1 MFVNKLRLIAT
12 TLLLLAAVATGAG
25 YLTHSLA
32 SQDEPKRQPDAAR
45 PQVAARPDD
54 TTQRPAPG
62 RMFVV
67 GRVLDPQGKPV
78 PNAMTMVY
86 AAIKQ
91 PGSGGG
97 LVEKMKP
104 SAIGQARSDGS
115 GRFQVD
121 APRTSSSRHHQMGA
135 VALGTGL
142 SVPVGSSSTPTPTG
156 PPPTSHS
163 GPSR

>member
-12 TLLLLAAVATGAG
+12 TLLFLAAVATGAG

-32 SQDEPKRQPDAAR
+32 SQDEPKRQPDAPR

-67 GRVLDPQGKPV
+67 GPCARPPGQAGAQCHDDGLRGDQAAGERPAVEGDVDP
-78 PNAMTMVY
+78 T
-86 AAIKQ
+86 
-91 PGSGGG
+91 
-97 LVEKMKP
+97 
-104 SAIGQARSDGS
+104 AIGQASSDSS
-115 GRFQVD
+115 GRFQARRPAHLVSP
-121 APRTSSSRHHQMGA
+121 ASSVGA
-135 VALGTGL
+135 VALAPGYGA
-142 SVPVGSSSTPTPTG
+142 GWAESTPTPTS